1 LCFYFN
7 VLAACYFFCI
17 SLKMPFKKVES
28 QSLDSIHSMRVVDL
42 REALRARN
50 LSASG
55 NKAAL
60 CERLHKAMQDDDDA
74 NAKANPAV
82 PHEEAPNSGMQSCGS
97 KIVAKYLEEQKV
109 ALMKAR
115 KAADL
120 ARAASSSEMASEES
134 KAVLEYEGKSD
145 VSTPGTARGRRGKM
159 QQKETS
165 ADVESVKLTRVLRT
179 RKSALT
185 STAVD
190 CSGQE
195 TGVVVGEA
203 AEKQTLELENL
214 NQLVTS
220 SEEKKAPASK
230 RVAGCEKDQDDDVFV
245 EGEKTVDDQLEDKNF
260 ADEARKEQHFSLESF
275 VEERGRK
282 RTEDYSICTEI
293 LSDSDVNLPA
303 DVADAAAAAA
313 TAADT
318 AASVEKLTE
327 NVSVEVDEGNR
338 LALSKDTGRDESEQT
353 NIADDAIAE
362 SDVVNRVTRVET
374 STKDDSSDKHT
385 SLEILQKVS
394 FAELSSSSSS
404 SSSVDK
410 KSYSSPAIIESFSSR
425 QTSPLSKRIS
435 VSAFAIS
442 VEEEVLDYGDDS
454 FDDDHSHV
462 TASAGAVEIEEKKL
476 SKLTHSDITE
486 PSSQC
491 LESELS
497 PAKNRN
503 EKEVSECIA
512 DPVSYA
518 EERQL
523 KSSVCHLPDGE
534 PPTNVV
540 QKDEEIKSE
549 VKSEN
554 PDVKPDESANKIA
567 INPSW
572 DADLI
577 SAINKRRNVSPARRE
592 CSPVIYVRCLTRPY
606 AIPALHNILGSFGSY
621 SKKNF
626 WINNIKSSCLVK
638 YDDIESA
645 VKARDAL
652 HNVRWPA
659 SNPKT
664 LHVDFSTTEELESLL
679 ATVESEEASEE
690 VLVSAVP
697 VAVGEPDASGKKVTS
712 KLVAAQKLAQ
722 LFQRTKTKPSLY
734 YLPLTSEQ
742 AEMRIDERKKRR
754 QFRLKEM
761 EEVVKKATK
770 VANKAMSQEEK
781 LSMVVG
787 EQSEKRTEG
796 NEMSKTT
803 VLMRIAMPDV
813 TSRRQGG
820 FYSERSPD
828 YEIENWRRRPNLQ
841 TPSMEEEFSDEEG
854 HHLSEDTKIESR
866 KNAEKLALTKLA
878 VAEGGAEKSFRSEN
892 IFLKRRWSSGSSRSS
907 SAEDGCKRRAA
918 DGVDASESGG
928 GGGGGRHHQRFNKK
942 AFSTSSAFTNS
953 SSPTSSSSLSSS
965 ATSSSSSS
973 SRPSSSSVV
982 SASLASSSVTSA
994 NSKNNANRKYDS
1006 SKNKDSDR
1014 VKRSNKRDDSREKNS
1029 RLERAKKN
1037 DVVSRRST
1045 HAYHRDR
1052 RFDEYASRSSRHDS
1066 RDHGPREREQFPRN

>member
-1 LCFYFN
+1 
-7 VLAACYFFCI
+7 
-17 SLKMPFKKVES
+17 MPFKKLES

-60 CERLHKAMQDDDDA
+60 CERLYKAMQDDDA
-74 NAKANPAV
+74 KAKANPAV

-134 KAVLEYEGKSD
+134 KAVLEYEGKLD
-145 VSTPGTARGRRGKM
+145 VSTPASARGRRGKM
-159 QQKETS
+159 QQKEAS

-195 TGVVVGEA
+195 TVVVAGEA
-203 AEKQTLELENL
+203 AEKQTLELENS
-214 NQLVTS
+214 NQSVTS

-230 RVAGCEKDQDDDVFV
+230 RLAGCEKDQDEDVFV
-245 EGEKTVDDQLEDKNF
+245 EKEKTVDDQFEDKNF
-260 ADEARKEQHFSLESF
+260 ADEVGKEQHFLLGSF
-275 VEERGRK
+275 VEERRRK
-282 RTEDYSICTEI
+282 PTEDYSICTEI
-293 LSDSDVNLPA
+293 ASDSDVNLPA
-303 DVADAAAAAA
+303 AAD
-313 TAADT
+313 AADT
-318 AASVEKLTE
+318 AASIEKLTE
-327 NVSVEVDEGNR
+327 NVSVEVDQGNR
-338 LALSKDTGRDESEQT
+338 LALSKDTVKDESEQT

-362 SDVVNRVTRVET
+362 SVVNRLTRVET
-374 STKDDSSDKHT
+374 STKDNSSKHT
-385 SLEILQKVS
+385 NVEILQ
-394 FAELSSSSSS
+394 ELSSSSS

-410 KSYSSPAIIESFSSR
+410 EAYSSPAIIESFSST
-425 QTSPLSKRIS
+425 QTSPPSKRIS
-435 VSAFAIS
+435 VSGFAIS

-462 TASAGAVEIEEKKL
+462 TAITGTVEIEEKKL
-476 SKLTHSDITE
+476 SKLTHSDNTE

-497 PAKNRN
+497 PAKHRN
-503 EKEVSECIA
+503 EKEVSKCIA

-518 EERQL
+518 EERQR
-523 KSSVCHLPDGE
+523 KSSICHLPDGE
-534 PPTNVV
+534 LLTNVV

-549 VKSEN
+549 VVQN
-554 PDVKPDESANKIA
+554 ADVKSDESANKIE

-626 WINNIKSSCLVK
+626 WINSIKSSCLVK

-652 HNVRWPA
+652 HNIRWPA

-679 ATVESEEASEE
+679 ATVESEETSEE

-697 VAVGEPDASGKKVTS
+697 VVVGEVM
-712 KLVAAQKLAQ
+712 VAAQKLAQ
-722 LFQRTKTKPSLY
+722 LFQRTTTKPSLY

-742 AEMRIDERKKRR
+742 AEMRIDERKQRR
-754 QFRLKEM
+754 QFRLKAM
-761 EEVVKKATK
+761 EEVVKKTTK

-781 LSMVVG
+781 LSMVVD
-787 EQSEKRTEG
+787 EQSEKRNEG
-796 NEMSKTT
+796 NEMSKNT
-803 VLMRIAMPDV
+803 VLMRIAMPDI
-813 TSRRQGG
+813 TSRRRGG
-820 FYSERSPD
+820 FYSERSPA
-828 YEIENWRRRPNLQ
+828 YEIENWRRRPNLRI
-841 TPSMEEEFSDEEG
+841 PSMREELSDEER
-854 HHLSEDTKIESR
+854 HHSSEDTKIESR

-878 VAEGGAEKSFRSEN
+878 VAEGGTEKSFRSEN
-892 IFLKRRWSSGSSRSS
+892 SFLKRRWSNGSSRSS
-907 SAEDGCKRRAA
+907 SAEDGSKRRAAA
-918 DGVDASESGG
+918 DGVDASESGDSGSG
-928 GGGGGRHHQRFNKK
+928 GRGGRHQRSSKK
-942 AFSTSSAFTNS
+942 GFSTSSAYTNS
-953 SSPTSSSSLSSS
+953 SSPTSVTSSSSLSSS

-982 SASLASSSVTSA
+982 SVSLNSSSVTST
-994 NSKNNANRKYDS
+994 NSKINANRKYDS
-1006 SKNKDSDR
+1006 SKSKDSDR
-1014 VKRSNKRDDSREKNS
+1014 VKRSTKRGDSREKNS

-1037 DVVSRRST
+1037 DVVVRRST
-1045 HAYHRDR
+1045 HAHHRDW
-1052 RFDEYASRSSRHDS
+1052 RFDEHASRSSRHDS
-1066 RDHGPREREQFPRN
+1066 RDRGPREREQFHRN

>member
-1 LCFYFN
+1 
-7 VLAACYFFCI
+7 LAACYFFCI
-17 SLKMPFKKVES
+17 SLKMPFKKAES

-74 NAKANPAV
+74 NAKTNPAV

-120 ARAASSSEMASEES
+120 ARAASSSEMVSEES

-230 RVAGCEKDQDDDVFV
+230 RVASCEKDQDDDVFV

-260 ADEARKEQHFSLESF
+260 ADESRKEQHFSLESF

-303 DVADAAAAAA
+303 AADVADAAAA

-327 NVSVEVDEGNR
+327 NVSVEVDQGNR

-362 SDVVNRVTRVET
+362 SDVVNLVTRVET
-374 STKDDSSDKHT
+374 STKDSSDKHT

-394 FAELSSSSSS
+394 FAELS

-425 QTSPLSKRIS
+425 QTSPPPKRIS

-462 TASAGAVEIEEKKL
+462 TARAGAVEIEEKKL
-476 SKLTHSDITE
+476 SKMTHSDITE
-486 PSSQC
+486 PSSQY
-491 LESELS
+491 
-497 PAKNRN
+497 
-503 EKEVSECIA
+503 
-512 DPVSYA
+512 PVSYA

-540 QKDEEIKSE
+540 EKDEEIKSE
-549 VKSEN
+549 VVQN

-577 SAINKRRNVSPARRE
+577 SAINERRNVSPARRE

-761 EEVVKKATK
+761 EEVVKKGTK

-841 TPSMEEEFSDEEG
+841 TPSMDEEFSDEEG

-866 KNAEKLALTKLA
+866 KNAERLALTKLA

-918 DGVDASESGG
+918 DGVDASESG

-1052 RFDEYASRSSRHDS
+1052 RFDEHASRSSRHDS

>member
-1 LCFYFN
+1 
-7 VLAACYFFCI
+7 
-17 SLKMPFKKVES
+17 MPFKKPEI

-60 CERLHKAMQDDDDA
+60 CERLHKAMQDDEA
-74 NAKANPAV
+74 NAKASPAV

-97 KIVAKYLEEQKV
+97 KLVAKYLEEQKV

-134 KAVLEYEGKSD
+134 KAVVEYEGKSD
-145 VSTPGTARGRRGKM
+145 VSMTAAARGRRGKI
-159 QQKETS
+159 QQKEETS

-203 AEKQTLELENL
+203 AEKQMLGLENL

-220 SEEKKAPASK
+220 SEEKKAPDSK
-230 RVAGCEKDQDDDVFV
+230 RHLQSCEKDQDEDVFV
-245 EGEKTVDDQLEDKNF
+245 VEGKKGVDDQFENRSF
-260 ADEARKEQHFSLESF
+260 VDEARKEQHFSLESF
-275 VEERGRK
+275 SEERERK
-282 RTEDYSICTEI
+282 HTEDNSICTEI

-303 DVADAAAAAA
+303 AA
-313 TAADT
+313 
-318 AASVEKLTE
+318 EKLTE
-327 NVSVEVDEGNR
+327 NVSVEVDQANR
-338 LALSKDTGRDESEQT
+338 LSLSKDTTGRDEREQT
-353 NIADDAIAE
+353 NIIANDAIAE
-362 SDVVNRVTRVET
+362 DVVNRVKRLET
-374 STKDDSSDKHT
+374 STKDDDSSGKHT
-385 SLEILQKVS
+385 SVENLQAIS
-394 FAELSSSSSS
+394 FAELP
-404 SSSVDK
+404 SSVDK
-410 KSYSSPAIIESFSSR
+410 KACLSPAVIESSSR
-425 QTSPLSKRIS
+425 PTTSPPTKRIS

-442 VEEEVLDYGDDS
+442 VEDEVLDYGDDS

-462 TASAGAVEIEEKKL
+462 TAGAGAKEIKEKKS
-476 SKLTHSDITE
+476 SKLTDSDNTE
-486 PSSQC
+486 LSSQY
-491 LESELS
+491 LESEL
-497 PAKNRN
+497 PPVNNRKR
-503 EKEVSECIA
+503 KEVSECIA
-512 DPVSYA
+512 DPVSCA
-518 EERQL
+518 EERQR
-523 KSSVCHLPDGE
+523 KSSICHLPDGE
-534 PPTNVV
+534 PLTNIV
-540 QKDEEIKSE
+540 QKDKEMKSE
-549 VKSEN
+549 VVRN
-554 PDVKPDESANKIA
+554 QDVNQDESANKIP
-567 INPSW
+567 INSSW

-577 SAINKRRNVSPARRE
+577 SAINERRNVSPARRE

-679 ATVESEEASEE
+679 ATVESDEATEE

-697 VAVGEPDASGKKVTS
+697 VVVGEPDASGKKVTS

-734 YLPLTSEQ
+734 YLPLTGEQ
-742 AEMRIDERKKRR
+742 AEMRINERKKRR
-754 QFRLKEM
+754 QFRLKAM
-761 EEVVKKATK
+761 EEDLKKATK
-770 VANKAMSQEEK
+770 VANKVVSREEE

-787 EQSEKRTEG
+787 EQSEIRNEG
-796 NEMSKTT
+796 NEMSNTT
-803 VLMRIAMPDV
+803 MLMRIAMSDIA
-813 TSRRQGG
+813 SRRQGG
-820 FYSERSPD
+820 FSSERSPG
-828 YEIENWRRRPNLQ
+828 YEIENWRRRPTLQ
-841 TPSMEEEFSDEEG
+841 SPTMEEEFRYEEEC
-854 HHLSEDTKIESR
+854 HLSEDTKTESQ
-866 KNAEKLALTKLA
+866 KNAERLTLTKSA
-878 VAEGGAEKSFRSEN
+878 VAEGAAEKSFRSEN
-892 IFLKRRWSSGSSRSS
+892 TVLKRRWSSGGSRSS
-907 SAEDGCKRRAA
+907 SAGDACKRRAA
-918 DGVDASESGG
+918 DGVGASET
-928 GGGGGRHHQRFNKK
+928 GGGRHQRSSRK
-942 AFSTSSAFTNS
+942 AFSTSSPFTNS
-953 SSPTSSSSLSSS
+953 SSPTSHTYSSSLSSS

-982 SASLASSSVTSA
+982 SVSWASSSVTSA
-994 NSKNNANRKYDS
+994 NSKKNGNRKHHP
-1006 SKNKDSDR
+1006 SKKKGSDR
-1014 VKRSNKRDDSREKNS
+1014 VKRSNKRDDSREGNS
-1029 RLERAKKN
+1029 QLERAKKN
-1037 DVVSRRST
+1037 DVVLRRST
-1045 HAYHRDR
+1045 HDNHRDR
-1052 RFDEYASRSSRHDS
+1052 RFDEHESRFKRHDS
-1066 RDHGPREREQFPRN
+1066 RNCGSRER